1 MCPPLVSGY
10 NVPAPQDLQ
19 PFWRKAERAVEGLGL
34 DVSELGEVHIKNLG
48 DHFLGETAMDV
59 FRNKPIFDWAEFR
72 EMVEERFGLDDERR
86 ADTFF
91 DLERGAKELEEAF
104 ILRVED

>member
-1 MCPPLVSGY
+1 
-10 NVPAPQDLQ
+10 
-19 PFWRKAERAVEGLGL
+19 
-34 DVSELGEVHIKNLG
+34 
-48 DHFLGETAMDV
+48 MDV